1 MFVLHKNL
9 CERTSWNDR
18 GFTSITGNPSGSWS
32 LWTLWE
38 SKLFVTQIWNLMG
51 FLEFLF
57 LNLWFTKCII
67 AIFLLICCA
76 FKTRIRFFRQ
86 ALLVTQVS
94 PQALRWRN
102 GWTFRASWT
111 QKYGGKGSPWSGRAF
126 RILATSSFEGVGC
139 GVDGCWWDVEV
150 KSARGFWSAL
160 FVWS

>member
-38 SKLFVTQIWNLMG
+38 SKLFVTQFWNLMG

-67 AIFLLICCA
+67 AIFLLMFCA
-76 FKTRIRFFRQ
+76 FETFGRRCVSLKCHLRRSVGEMDEPFGRLEPKSTEEKE
-86 ALLVTQVS
+86 ALEVAELLESLPPHHLKV
-94 PQALRWRN
+94 
-102 GWTFRASWT
+102 
-111 QKYGGKGSPWSGRAF
+111 
-126 RILATSSFEGVGC
+126 
-139 GVDGCWWDVEV
+139 WDVELMDV
-150 KSARGFWSAL
+150 DGMLRLSARGFWSAL